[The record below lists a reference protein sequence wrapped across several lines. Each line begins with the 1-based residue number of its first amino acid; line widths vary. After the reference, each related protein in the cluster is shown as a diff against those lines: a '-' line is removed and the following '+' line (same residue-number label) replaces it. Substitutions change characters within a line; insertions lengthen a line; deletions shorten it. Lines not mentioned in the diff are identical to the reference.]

1 MFNFECIHLVASSTD
16 MSRVEKA
23 VRFKPVLITFLG
35 CVSPNMGLLFLLLLR
50 VPFFFVFGSF
60 IFSPVVHLR
69 GYCLFN
75 LFITNCF
82 LLRLIGFQYLQDP
95 YQGSL
100 ILSFRNIERF
110 RGCCVAHYILKG

>member
-1 MFNFECIHLVASSTD
+1 MFPFECIHPVASSTD

-23 VRFKPVLITFLG
+23 VRIKPVMITFLG
-35 CVSPNMGLLFLLLLR
+35 CVSPNMGLNFLLFLS
-50 VPFFFVFGSF
+50 VPFSSSSISSF
-60 IFSPVVHLR
+60 LTWCHLR

-82 LLRLIGFQYLQDP
+82 LLRLIGLQYLQDP

-110 RGCCVAHYILKG
+110 RGCCVAHYIS